1 MLILFLFIFFSVLIS
16 PALSSP
22 FYVLHFWRNAHKIK
36 NKNLVFLF
44 PNYSNQIKEASPQKV
59 SFRFPQRESALISM
73 VFSWGPECRPHN
85 GSLNYVFCLPSPY
98 FWISRLCLIHQC
110 VMAAW
115 LFFCDS
121 SRSTIFTSASIRS
134 ISVDILLVCSANN
147 PILEEKHLW
156 IERGCLVNV
165 SLSRRISVYYYFL
178 HLLYRHITDTS

>member
-98 FWISRLCLIHQC
+98 FWRFRLLSYTPVCNGGMTL
-110 VMAAW
+110 
-115 LFFCDS
+115 FCDS

-147 PILEEKHLW
+147 L
-156 IERGCLVNV
+156 
-165 SLSRRISVYYYFL
+165 F
-178 HLLYRHITDTS
+178 